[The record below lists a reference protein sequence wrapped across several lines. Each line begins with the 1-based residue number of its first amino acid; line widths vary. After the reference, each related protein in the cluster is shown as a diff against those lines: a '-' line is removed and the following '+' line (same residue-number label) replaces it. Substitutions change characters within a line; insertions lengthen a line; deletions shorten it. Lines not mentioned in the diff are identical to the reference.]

1 VKTWVALLFLGISA
15 ACGADTSP
23 TPAATRAPDE
33 TAALDVLHKAGE
45 AQATYFKINRRYALT
60 FDELVE
66 AHLLSADPSTV
77 QTGYDFKLRPA
88 ADAQTYRLLVV
99 PGNSTTGARHFFT
112 DQTGVIR
119 AESGK
124 EASADSPEVK

>member
-1 VKTWVALLFLGISA
+1 MVSVACAGN
-15 ACGADTSP
+15 TP
-23 TPAATRAPDE
+23 TTPPATRAPDE
-33 TAALDVLHKAGE
+33 TAALDVLRKAGE

-66 AHLLSADPSTV
+66 AHLLSADPSAA

-99 PGNSTTGARHFFT
+99 PGNSTSGARHFFT
-112 DQTGVIR
+112 DQTGIIR
-119 AESGK
+119 SESGR
-124 EASADSPEVK
+124 EASADSPELK

>member
-1 VKTWVALLFLGISA
+1 MKTCIALLILGMVFA
-15 ACGADTSP
+15 ACSGDTTP
-23 TPAATRAPDE
+23 TPRAPDE
-33 TAALDVLHKAGE
+33 TAALDVLRKASE
-45 AQATYFKINRRYALT
+45 SQATYFKINRRYALT